1 MISPTTLK
9 RDYMIDDN
17 IDDKYLIPVIKKCQ
31 DLVVNPIL
39 GNTKYNQL
47 LNDIDNNT
55 LNAEDSNLLKD
66 YIQDILAYYVMSEV
80 VFSTAYKLKNNPEY
94 QQNPNAERFD
104 ELIRISKKY
113 RIDSQAY
120 EQRLRDYICRK
131 GIILPTT
138 DGAVKKSGYKTGLFI
153 G

>member
-47 LNDIDNNT
+47 LNDI
-55 LNAEDSNLLKD
+55 
-66 YIQDILAYYVMSEV
+66 EV
-80 VFSTAYKLKNNPEY
+80 
-94 QQNPNAERFD
+94 
-104 ELIRISKKY
+104 
-113 RIDSQAY
+113 
-120 EQRLRDYICRK
+120 
-131 GIILPTT
+131 
-138 DGAVKKSGYKTGLFI
+138 
-153 G
+153 